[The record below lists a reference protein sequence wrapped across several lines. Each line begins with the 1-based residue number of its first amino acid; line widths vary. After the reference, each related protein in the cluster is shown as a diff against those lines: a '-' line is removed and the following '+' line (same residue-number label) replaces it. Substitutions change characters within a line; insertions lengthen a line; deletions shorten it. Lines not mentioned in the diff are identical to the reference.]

1 MEIKNGVS
9 KIVLAIQKQIKW
21 HKSSFQKFLKEH
33 ILTLKLIHKKT
44 LQNVQ
49 SKVKKYEYVSRITKR
64 KFI

>member
-44 LQNVQ
+44 LQNVK
-49 SKVKKYEYVSRITKR
+49 SKVKK
-64 KFI
+64 